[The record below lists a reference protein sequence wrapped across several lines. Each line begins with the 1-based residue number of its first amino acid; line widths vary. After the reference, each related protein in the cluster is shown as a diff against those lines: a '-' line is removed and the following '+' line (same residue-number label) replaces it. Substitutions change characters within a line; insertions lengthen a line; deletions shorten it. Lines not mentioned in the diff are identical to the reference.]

1 MGQRVEEFRVEAYI
15 NGDWQE
21 VANGT
26 TIGYKRLLQCK
37 PITTNRIRFIIEKA
51 RGQALIAN
59 IGLYKAENIE

>member
-26 TIGYKRLLQCK
+26 TIGYKHLLQCK

-51 RGQALIAN
+51 RGQALISN
-59 IGLYKAENIE
+59 FSLYKAENIN